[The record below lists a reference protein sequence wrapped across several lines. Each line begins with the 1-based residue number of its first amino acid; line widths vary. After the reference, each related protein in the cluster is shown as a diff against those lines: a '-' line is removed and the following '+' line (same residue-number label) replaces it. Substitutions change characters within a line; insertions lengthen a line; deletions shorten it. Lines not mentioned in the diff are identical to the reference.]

1 MKTVTLNKRTFFS
14 TSVVNPYL
22 YQFDV
27 DGVPIHEAIGDDAV
41 PSKFLRI
48 PGTKYFEYG
57 GTHEEALNDLTEAGF
72 SDIIVGN
79 EL

>member
-1 MKTVTLNKRTFFS
+1 MKVFLHKRTFFS
-14 TSVVNPYL
+14 ISVVNPYL
-22 YQFDV
+22 YEFENGERRV
-27 DGVPIHEAIGDDAV
+27 SDDAV

-57 GTHEEALNDLTEAGF
+57 GTHEEALNDLTKAGF
-72 SDIIVGN
+72 SDIVKGD